1 MGLRFMLNFSLV
13 VRRLSKPLSA
23 VLVLAALVTNQ
34 NAHASDASTVSSA
47 PQAVGV
53 TRGDKSATVRWE
65 TPTSDGGTSITGYIV
80 SLSGTGYAKSVTVPA
95 TARSA
100 KFTKLINGRAYLAS
114 VMTTNSVGNSPIS
127 PSIRVIP
134 STTKA
139 DVPELPII
147 KSASVASHSASLSF
161 SLGNNNGST
170 VTLVQFS
177 IDKGKTWTN
186 VLGNPINI
194 SNLTNGTVYTVLVRA
209 KNYMGFGGAASK
221 VVKPVGVPNSIGFVQ
236 PLTMAAGSADQEL
249 QTSADGGVT
258 VVTSVTPT
266 VCTVVDGK
274 LHALA
279 VGVCTLAANN
289 AGNATYAPA
298 KEMRRSVTI
307 FKGSLLIK
315 VTSLTTMGLD
325 SADQLVNASAAGGTI
340 VIISTTPTVCS
351 IVNRK
356 IHAIATGTCRITIS
370 NAGNSSFNAAQD
382 VDRAVLITQVA
393 PTITPAPTS
402 TSTGI
407 PTATPTPTST
417 PSVDPTPTATAT
429 SVPAV
434 AYLRLT
440 DADKTTMTDHCNW
453 WSNEPQSHSWVKF
466 VTAGDTLTLH
476 YQVTSGTGFVIAGVP
491 VTLQVN
497 PGSARFTGT
506 NIATTDQNGVATFT
520 FVSTTDP
527 ANAEPRPVEP
537 STMSFWDNS
546 RKVSPEV
553 KYDLTPTIGAA
564 AEHID
569 RVWTHTVRPEGWTPP
584 QLNKTL
590 LWSDE
595 FTGAV
600 NTSPSSDKWFT
611 TTGDG
616 CALPDNN
623 CGWGN
628 GERQTYAAS
637 ASKLDGST
645 DGNLIITA
653 TRNSD
658 SANRCYY
665 GTCDW
670 ISGKLT
676 TFGKV
681 SFTYGYLET
690 RLKIPP
696 AAGAWPAFWML
707 GTDVYKNPWPGCG
720 EIDIQENLNSAPFTN
735 WGTAHWAK
743 SNGSRIQ
750 GPRANTTVL
759 PTRLSDDYHT
769 YGILWKPG
777 SITWYLDGIPS
788 YTLNASDYSTTKWPF
803 GKTLTD
809 SPKFYAIL
817 NVAMGG
823 QGGNP
828 DPTTTSTAMTVD
840 YVRYYSVDGLGT
852 LNLP

>member
-1 MGLRFMLNFSLV
+1 
-13 VRRLSKPLSA
+13 
-23 VLVLAALVTNQ
+23 
-34 NAHASDASTVSSA
+34 
-47 PQAVGV
+47 
-53 TRGDKSATVRWE
+53 
-65 TPTSDGGTSITGYIV
+65 
-80 SLSGTGYAKSVTVPA
+80 
-95 TARSA
+95 
-100 KFTKLINGRAYLAS
+100 
-114 VMTTNSVGNSPIS
+114 
-127 PSIRVIP
+127 
-134 STTKA
+134 
-139 DVPELPII
+139 
-147 KSASVASHSASLSF
+147 
-161 SLGNNNGST
+161 
-170 VTLVQFS
+170 VQYS

-186 VLGNPINI
+186 VVGNPIQI
-194 SNLTNGTVYTVLVRA
+194 PNLTNGIAYTVLLRA
-209 KNYMGFGGAASK
+209 KNFVGFGGAASQI
-221 VVKPVGVPNSIGFVQ
+221 VKPVGVPNTIGFIQ
-236 PLTMAAGSADQEL
+236 PLTMAAGSADQLL
-249 QTSADGGVT
+249 QTSADGGST

-266 VCTVVDGK
+266 VCSVIEGK

-279 VGVCTLAANN
+279 AGVCTLAANN

-307 FKGSLLIK
+307 SKGSLVIK

-340 VIISTTPTVCS
+340 VITSTTPTVCS
-351 IVNRK
+351 IVNGK

-370 NAGNSSFNAAQD
+370 DAGNSSFDAAQD
-382 VDRAVLITQVA
+382 VDRAVLVTQVA
-393 PTITPAPTS
+393 PTLTPGPTS
-402 TSTGI
+402 TSTST
-407 PTATPTPTST
+407 PTATPTPTVA

-429 SVPAV
+429 TVPAV

-440 DADKTTMTDHCNW
+440 DADKATMTDHCNW

-476 YQVTSGTGFVIAGVP
+476 YQVTSSTGFAIAGVP
-491 VTLQVN
+491 VTLQIN
-497 PGSARFTGT
+497 AGSAHFTGT
-506 NIATTDQNGVATFT
+506 NIATTDQNGLATFT

-527 ANAEPRPVEP
+527 ANAEPRPVAP
-537 STMSFWDNS
+537 STMSYWDNT

-553 KYDLTPTIGAA
+553 KYDLTPTIGAVT
-564 AEHID
+564 EHLD
-569 RVWTHTVRPEGWTPP
+569 RVWTHTVRPEGWAPP

-595 FTGAV
+595 FTGAA
-600 NTSPSSDKWFT
+600 NSAPSDANWFATS
-611 TTGDG
+611 GDG
-616 CALPDNN
+616 CAWPDNN

-628 GERQTYAAS
+628 GERQTYAPS
-637 ASKLDGST
+637 ASKLDGSA

-658 SANRCYY
+658 NATHCYF

-681 SFTYGYLET
+681 SFTYGYLEA

-707 GTDVYKNPWPGCG
+707 GTDVYKNPWPNCG

-743 SNGSRIQ
+743 SNGTHIQ